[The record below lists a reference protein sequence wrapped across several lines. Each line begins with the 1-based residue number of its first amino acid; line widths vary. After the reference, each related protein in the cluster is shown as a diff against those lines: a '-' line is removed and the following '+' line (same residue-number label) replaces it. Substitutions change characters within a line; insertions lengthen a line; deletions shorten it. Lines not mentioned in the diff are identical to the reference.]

1 MKFPLFVAFLSI
13 FLFSFV
19 PSATRAEDNPN
30 QFLKENSNIQVLGN
44 TETPIVSGQVTSTN
58 SAAESK
64 SEVKEFQDRLQDSL
78 KGQSQEQNTE
88 LEISL
93 DQAIEE
99 SIRKNLQVK
108 ISRDSVKIAELDSKI
123 LRGLYAPIIGSESN
137 YRNEKTPVTNVF
149 AGGQNGRVQTESW
162 NWNTFLKGQL
172 PTGGKYDLSFD
183 NRRTRTD
190 NQFQFQFLVPE
201 YSSTL
206 KLSVTQPLLKNMWID
221 ENRRKI
227 KIAKI
232 NKQISEDD
240 FDLQLQEI
248 VYKTEITYQDF
259 VLAGKT
265 VSINQ
270 ESVDLAKEQLRRTER
285 LGEIG
290 EAPKIDAVSAEAEYE
305 KRKEELAVAEEK
317 LYRAENALKLLIAD
331 GIQSFYWQSKI
342 KPSEKLEKKSLKM
355 ASIQSA
361 LQDALFKRPEFR
373 KIDKQLKAK
382 GVERRY
388 LINQGFPQLDLV
400 TDYSMQGVSGSPR
413 ALQSSP
419 FGGSSTILPRF
430 TGDYSDNLDNV
441 FSNDFNT
448 IQVGI
453 NLSWPIAPGS
463 TKKILKKNDLEIN
476 QFKIQLDD
484 LTQNVNAEIKNADNA
499 IKTAE
504 QRIKAAEASLNASEK
519 QLDGEIKKFKLGLT
533 TNFLVLTRQNELSQ
547 ARLRRVSAIADYN
560 KAVSELEKAA
570 GIILA
575 GRNISVE

>member
-58 SAAESK
+58 SSAESK

-137 YRNEKTPVTNVF
+137 YRNEKTPVTNAF

-162 NWNTFLKGQL
+162 NWNTFLKGEL

-190 NQFQFQFLVPE
+190 NQFQFLVPE

-248 VYKTEITYQDF
+248 VYKTEIIYQDF

-361 LQDALFKRPEFR
+361 FQDALFKRPEFR

-419 FGGSSTILPRF
+419 FGESSTVLPRF

-463 TKKILKKNDLEIN
+463 TKKILKKNDLEIH

-484 LTQNVNAEIKNADNA
+484 LTQNVNAEMKNADNA